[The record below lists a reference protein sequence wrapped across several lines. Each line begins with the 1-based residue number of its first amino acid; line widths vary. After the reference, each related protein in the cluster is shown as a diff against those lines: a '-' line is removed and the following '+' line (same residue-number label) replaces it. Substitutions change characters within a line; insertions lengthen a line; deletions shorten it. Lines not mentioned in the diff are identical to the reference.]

1 VLYDRRDA
9 RIAPRQRSWQSM
21 LMPPPG
27 TDQGSRCV
35 AALICGRMMATAS
48 PFSVLRH
55 RDAPHF
61 DERALRNNNALKRW
75 TWTTRMSASVEIVR
89 SDSPQRLALMEESA
103 ELKRLKRE
111 NGELCSAA
119 PISTV
124 NLPGLVDD
132 TTATGP
138 GVSPRPRPRRP
149 TLYRHEFG
157 FEMQAR
163 PCPVRVTRRSDQADW
178 PVALCASG
186 CGWGHKRLMM
196 KKPKT
201 HSRTTGSRSGHQGVL
216 GYTRS
221 AMLPCGLS
229 LHTFVRLARF
239 SGCR

>member
-1 VLYDRRDA
+1 
-9 RIAPRQRSWQSM
+9 M

-124 NLPGLVDD
+124 NPPGLVDD

-138 GVSPRPRPRRP
+138 GVVATTKASKAYPLSARIRVRDASPTVSCPSDPPLRSSRLASCTVRERMWVGP
-149 TLYRHEFG
+149 
-157 FEMQAR
+157 QAADDEETKDPQPNDR
-163 PCPVRVTRRSDQADW
+163 IPVRTPRCVGLH
-178 PVALCASG
+178 PVGDAAL
-186 CGWGHKRLMM
+186 R
-196 KKPKT
+196 PKSA
-201 HSRTTGSRSGHQGVL
+201 HICEVGSV
-216 GYTRS
+216 
-221 AMLPCGLS
+221 
-229 LHTFVRLARF
+229 
-239 SGCR
+239 